1 MKELGYAADR
11 SDTSTPAMVGLT
23 AAQAAINFRHEDGS
37 KCTAADWCRG
47 RRRRLGQGPDL
58 HSAV

>member
-23 AAQAAINFRHEDGS
+23 AAQAAINFRHKDGS
-37 KCTAADWCRG
+37 KCTAA
-47 RRRRLGQGPDL
+47 
-58 HSAV
+58 A